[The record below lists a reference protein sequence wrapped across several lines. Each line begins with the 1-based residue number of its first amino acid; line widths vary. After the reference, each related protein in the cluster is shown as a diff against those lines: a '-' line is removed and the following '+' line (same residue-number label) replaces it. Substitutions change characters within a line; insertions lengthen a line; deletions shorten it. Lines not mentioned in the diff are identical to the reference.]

1 MSHTPDPFRVVV
13 IGASAGGVEALGGLL
28 ESLPQD
34 LKAAICI
41 VTHISAHTPSSL
53 HRILAQK
60 TGLPVSPAQDG
71 ETLCPGRIYVAV
83 SDRHLMLEK
92 GTIRLSRGPKESRAR
107 PAVDVLFRSAAMC
120 YGPRAIGVIL
130 SGMLDDGTA
139 GLWAIKDQGGAAL
152 VQDPWQAQ
160 CSSMP
165 ESAIQHVEVDFTGPV
180 AALAAEI
187 VRLTRQP
194 ESAPGTAVASERH
207 QLENLIAGEG
217 NALKGGVMGL
227 GRVSQYTC
235 PDCHGV
241 LVQIEEGPILRFR
254 CHTGHAFSIKSLL
267 VEVSEAI
274 DNGLWDTIRALEE
287 RVLLLRQMSEHSEKE
302 KLADEAH
309 LTSRQ
314 ADHVEK
320 HIKTLRDLVIDPDI
334 FGHTSEG

>member
-1 MSHTPDPFRVVV
+1 V
-13 IGASAGGVEALGGLL
+13 IGASAGGVEALSGLL
-28 ESLPQD
+28 GALPRD
-34 LKAAICI
+34 LEAAICI
-41 VTHISAHTPSSL
+41 VTHVSAHTPSSL

-60 TGLPVSPAQDG
+60 ASLPVAPAQDG
-71 ETLCPGRIYVAV
+71 ETLRPGRIYVAV

-92 GTIRLSRGPKESRAR
+92 GAIRLSRGPKESRAR

-120 YGPRAIGVIL
+120 YGPRSIGVIL

-139 GLWAIKDQGGAAL
+139 GLWAIKDQGGATL

-180 AALAAEI
+180 KALAAEI
-187 VRLTRQP
+187 VRLTEQP
-194 ESAPGTAVASERH
+194 VTTSGRSVASEQH
-207 QLENLIAGEG
+207 QLENVIAGEG

-241 LVQIEEGPILRFR
+241 LVQIEEGRILRFR
-254 CHTGHAFSIKSLL
+254 CHTGHAFSMKSLL

-287 RVLLLRQMSEHSEKE
+287 RVLLLRQMSEHAKHGES
-302 KLADEAH
+302 ADEAR
-309 LTSRQ
+309 LSSRQ

-334 FGHTSEG
+334 FGHASEG